1 MMFIKDYRN
10 YYLSQ
15 GGYVHAHVR
24 LFVGWLVE
32 LLVDR
37 SDDWL
42 VGQSA
47 VGRLVG
53 WLVGPSVGWL
63 FGWVVGS
70 NIEMLNFW

>member
-1 MMFIKDYRN
+1 MMFINDYRN
-10 YYLSQ
+10 YYLRK

-53 WLVGPSVGWL
+53 WSVGWSVHPSVGCS
-63 FGWVVGS
+63 VGS
-70 NIEMLNFW
+70 LVLT

>member
-1 MMFIKDYRN
+1 MMFINDYRN

-53 WLVGPSVGWL
+53 WSVGWSVHPSVGCS
-63 FGWVVGS
+63 VGS
-70 NIEMLNFW
+70 LVLT